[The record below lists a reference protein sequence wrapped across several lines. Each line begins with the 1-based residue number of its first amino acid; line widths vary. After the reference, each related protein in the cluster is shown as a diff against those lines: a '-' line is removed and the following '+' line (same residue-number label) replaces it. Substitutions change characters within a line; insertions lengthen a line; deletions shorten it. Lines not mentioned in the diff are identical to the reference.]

1 MSVSGWSLYQS
12 ALVSPHLLRP
22 ASPLNVT
29 GSAACG
35 TNGPTVGGPPI
46 LCRGGRCR
54 DKRGRRDGHIG
65 NGPVRHVWGLLPTER
80 WVRTGRD
87 RDVVR
92 VVGGSLNL
100 FGDTLKFDVKFF
112 DALLDGTK
120 TFFGAVILNDIDF
133 HGFGD
138 RVVTVHFESSLS
150 NLFLGSVLNSP
161 F

>member
-46 LCRGGRCR
+46 LCRGIGFR

-65 NGPVRHVWGLLPTER
+65 NVPFRHVWGLLPTER
-80 WVRTGRD
+80 RWFRTGLD
-87 RDVVR
+87 RDMVR
-92 VVGGSLNL
+92 VVGGSLDL
-100 FGDTLKFDVKFF
+100 FGDTLKLDIKF
-112 DALLDGTK
+112 
-120 TFFGAVILNDIDF
+120 
-133 HGFGD
+133 
-138 RVVTVHFESSLS
+138 
-150 NLFLGSVLNSP
+150 SP
-161 F
+161 